1 MLQHQPIAILAAI
14 IVIAVVGLFQIATL
28 LHSYKVNPHDT
39 VVAFVVFNTA
49 ISFVPHFEKGE
60 YIGIGMM

>member
-1 MLQHQPIAILAAI
+1 M
-14 IVIAVVGLFQIATL
+14 VGLFQIATL